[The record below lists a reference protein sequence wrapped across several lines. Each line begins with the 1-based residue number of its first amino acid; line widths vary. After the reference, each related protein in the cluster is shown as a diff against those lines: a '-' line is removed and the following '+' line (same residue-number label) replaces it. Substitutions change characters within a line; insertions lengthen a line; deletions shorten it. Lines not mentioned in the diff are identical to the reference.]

1 MQETKSHKQQVIEE
15 CHRIAWL
22 AAMLAQSASRQFA
35 ARVDAE
41 DFETK
46 DGPDYSAATRTLR
59 VRVERIVQSV
69 GGIDPEL
76 DEDISDYTLSV
87 LRADPRAVRPRFFR
101 DVN

>member
-1 MQETKSHKQQVIEE
+1 MQETKSHKQQVFEE
-15 CHRIAWL
+15 CHRIAWM

-35 ARVDAE
+35 AAVDAE

-46 DGPDYSAATRTLR
+46 DGPDYSAASRTLR
-59 VRVERIVQSV
+59 IRVERILQSL
-69 GGIDPEL
+69 GGIDAQL
-76 DEDISDYTLSV
+76 DEDLSDYTLSV